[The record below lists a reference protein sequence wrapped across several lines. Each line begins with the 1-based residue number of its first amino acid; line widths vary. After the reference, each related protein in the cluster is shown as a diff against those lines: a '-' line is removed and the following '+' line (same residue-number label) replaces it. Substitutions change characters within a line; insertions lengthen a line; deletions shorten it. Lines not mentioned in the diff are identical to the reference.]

1 MGARA
6 IRFSLLASFT
16 IVLFAIASFVL
27 FSFAIVAL
35 VGSPAFAQESGRWTA
50 AREHRPPP
58 AAPSRVRS
66 YGIGETYGSTLWP
79 KVNGVATVY
88 YVIDS
93 ASAPSAAANIAT
105 ALATFN
111 ADFPRVIQW
120 VVWNSPATQGPYY
133 VDINLQASDTSGQCE
148 ALEGYEA
155 VAAQRMWGSSTC
167 TVGTILHEMGHV
179 IGLWHEQS
187 RPDSATYVKINYA
200 NVMKGSWGY
209 FQPPPDDYQTL
220 ASYDYASLMEYP
232 PFAFSSNGG
241 PVIESIPAGIP
252 LGGSEGIPA
261 RAKADYS
268 AGDKDAIVRLYG
280 AAPTNVTV
288 TSNPAGL
295 KVTVDGSTVST
306 PKTYSW
312 VLGSSHH
319 LGVAAGVQKLKGD
332 IANSTTAATFYYTYA
347 RWSDSTVRSHSIVV
361 KPGNGEPAF
370 PVTSP
375 QITTYSANFSQLV
388 PYSAVAYPSGSGQV
402 TVAPTPAAYSGAA
415 GLFFTARLPVT
426 LTANPQSPWS
436 FYEFNNAPFWLP
448 GGLGANPKSFY
459 VPDTGNP
466 VATTAEFAT
475 TPVYSV
481 SLTPDYPTSNLSVY
495 VDGGFAYTPKNFSQ
509 AYDPTWTP
517 GSTHTLAFDSPES
530 PYSLNSRFAFVEWN
544 APAQPARVAGLPRA
558 GTHYGIAL
566 PRLGAPA
573 GNRRAAPAGPG
584 AAAVSGTPAAPITR
598 RRANGLR
605 TNGEFTETVTLPS
618 GAAAYGAT
626 VLPEF
631 APATNFNAPPC
642 GGSGTVSPPSPTQD
656 GFYPSGQ
663 QLQFGATA
671 DGGWTF
677 AGWSGDLSGSADPA
691 TLTASGETLAV
702 ASFNT
707 VATPLTLA
715 HLKPASAAAGSAPF
729 TLLLTGS
736 GFARGSLVKFNGT
749 YRTVTYV
756 STNQLKIP
764 VTAADVATPAAVQVA
779 VENYPSG
786 WNGCAVF
793 GYAPFFVF

>member
-1 MGARA
+1 MRVGS
-6 IRFSLLASFT
+6 ILFSSLLSLAS
-16 IVLFAIASFVL
+16 
-27 FSFAIVAL
+27 VAMI
-35 VGSPAFAQESGRWTA
+35 GSPAFARESGRWTA
-50 AREHRPPP
+50 AREHHPPP
-58 AAPSRVRS
+58 VPAAAPRVRPHA
-66 YGIGETYGSTLWP
+66 IGEAYASTLWP

-93 ASAPSAAANIAT
+93 ASASSASANIAT
-105 ALATFN
+105 AIATFN
-111 ADFPRVIQW
+111 ADFPGVIHW
-120 VVWNSPATQGPYY
+120 VKWTNPATQGPYY
-133 VDINLQASDTSGQCE
+133 VDINLMASDTSGQCE

-200 NVMKGSWGY
+200 NVIKGSWGY
-209 FQPPPDDYQTL
+209 FQPPPDNYQTL

-232 PFAFSSNGG
+232 PFAFSSNGA

-252 LGGSEGIPA
+252 LGGSEGIPV

-268 AGDKDAIVRLYG
+268 AGDKDGIRRLYG

-288 TSNPAGL
+288 TSNPIGL
-295 KVTVDGSTVST
+295 KVTVDGSAVVT
-306 PKTYSW
+306 PKTYTW
-312 VLGSSHH
+312 ALGSTHH
-319 LGVAAGVQKLKGD
+319 LGVGAGVQKLKGD
-332 IANSTTAATFYYTYA
+332 IANSTTATTFYYTYA
-347 RWSDSTVRSHSIVV
+347 RWSDSTVRDHAIVV

-375 QITTYSANFSQLV
+375 QITTYAANFSQLV

-402 TVAPTPAAYSGAA
+402 TVAPTPAAYSGAS
-415 GLFFTARLPVT
+415 GQFFTARLPVT
-426 LTANPQSPWS
+426 LTASPQSPYS

-466 VATTAEFAT
+466 VATTAEFAA

-481 SLTPDYPTSNLSVY
+481 SLTPDYPTSNLYVY

-517 GSTHTLAFDSPES
+517 GSMHTIEFDSPEY
-530 PYSLNSRFAFVEWN
+530 PYSVNSRFAFVTWN
-544 APAQPARVAGLPRA
+544 APPQPARVAPRP
-558 GTHYGIAL
+558 YGGPHGGVAL
-566 PRLGAPA
+566 PRLRAPA
-573 GNRRAAPAGPG
+573 AGRSPALVAAAAPAALTVPV
-584 AAAVSGTPAAPITR
+584 ARS
-598 RRANGLR
+598 RANAVR
-605 TNGEFTETVTLPS
+605 TNGAFTETVTLPS

-663 QLQFGATA
+663 ELQFGATA
-671 DGGWTF
+671 AGGWSF
-677 AGWSGDLSGSADPA
+677 AGWSGDLSGNANPA
-691 TLTASGETLAV
+691 TLTVSGEILAL
-702 ASFNT
+702 ASFNI
-707 VATPLTLA
+707 VPAPLTLTG
-715 HLKPASAAAGSAPF
+715 LKPASVAAGSAPF

-736 GFARGSLVKFNGT
+736 GFARRSLVTFNGT
-749 YRTVTYV
+749 YRAVTYV
-756 STNQLKIP
+756 SSTQLKIA

-793 GYAPFFVF
+793 GYAPFFVS

>member
-1 MGARA
+1 MRA
-6 IRFSLLASFT
+6 GSIQGSFFAS
-16 IVLFAIASFVL
+16 FAIA
-27 FSFAIVAL
+27 AI
-35 VGSPAFAQESGRWTA
+35 VGSPAFAQESGRWIA

-58 AAPSRVRS
+58 AAPARVRS
-66 YGIGETYGSTLWP
+66 YGIGEAYGSTLWP
-79 KVNGVATVY
+79 KVNGIATVY
-88 YVIDS
+88 YVIDA
-93 ASAPSAAANIAT
+93 ASAPSAAANVAT

-111 ADFPRVIQW
+111 ADFPGVIQW
-120 VVWNSPATQGPYY
+120 VNWNSPATQGPNY
-133 VDINLQASDTSGQCE
+133 VDINLMASDTSGQCE

-155 VAAQRMWGSSTC
+155 VPAQRMWGSSTC

-200 NVMKGSWGY
+200 NVIKGSWAN
-209 FQPPPDDYQTL
+209 FQPPSDNFQTL

-232 PFAFSSNGG
+232 PFAFSSNGA

-252 LGGSEGIPA
+252 LGGSEGIPV

-268 AGDKDAIVRLYG
+268 AGDKDGIMRLYG
-280 AAPTNVTV
+280 AAPTKVTV

-312 VLGSSHH
+312 ALGSTHR
-319 LGVAAGVQKLKGD
+319 LGVVAGVQKLKGD

-388 PYSAVAYPSGSGQV
+388 PYSAVVYPAGSGQV

-415 GLFFTARLPVT
+415 GQFFTARLPVT
-426 LTANPQSPWS
+426 LTANPQSPYS

-448 GGLGANPKSFY
+448 GGLGANPKAFY

-466 VATTAEFAT
+466 VATTAEFAS

-481 SLTPDYPTSNLSVY
+481 SLTPDYPTSNLYVY
-495 VDGGFAYTPKNFSQ
+495 IDGGFAYTPKNFSQ

-530 PYSLNSRFAFVEWN
+530 PYSVNSRFAFGNWN
-544 APAQPARVAGLPRA
+544 APPQPARVAGLLRA
-558 GTHYGIAL
+558 GMHDGTVL
-566 PRLGAPA
+566 PRLRAPA
-573 GNRRAAPAGPG
+573 GNRSQVLGVPG
-584 AAAVSGTPAAPITR
+584 AAAAPVTR
-598 RRANGLR
+598 SRASVFR

-618 GAAAYGAT
+618 GPAAYGAT

-631 APATNFNAPPC
+631 APATNFNDPPC
-642 GGSGTVSPPSPTQD
+642 GGSGTISPSSPTQD

-671 DGGWTF
+671 AGGWSF
-677 AGWSGDLSGSADPA
+677 AGWSGDLSGNADPA
-691 TLTASGETLAV
+691 TLTATGETLAL
-702 ASFNT
+702 AYFNT
-707 VATPLTLA
+707 VPTPLTLT
-715 HLKPASAAAGSAPF
+715 HLKPASVAAGSAPF

-749 YRTVTYV
+749 YRAVTYV
-756 STNQLKIP
+756 SATQLKIA
-764 VTAADVATPAAVQVA
+764 VTAADVATPAALQVA

-786 WNGCAVF
+786 WTGCAVF
-793 GYAPFFVF
+793 GYAPFFVT